1 MIMQQQYISWTRGM
15 VQLQFP
21 NICNGDQYAILGTK
35 NVAQAENICMS
46 HVVPKRQKES
56 LSL

>member
-1 MIMQQQYISWTRGM
+1 MQQQYISWTRGM